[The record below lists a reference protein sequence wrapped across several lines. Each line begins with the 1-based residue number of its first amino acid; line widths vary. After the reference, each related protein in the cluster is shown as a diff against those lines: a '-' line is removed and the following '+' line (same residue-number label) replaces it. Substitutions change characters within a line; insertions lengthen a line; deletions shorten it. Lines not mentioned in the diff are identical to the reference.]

1 MITLLQDQVEETK
14 SFARM
19 GNIEANRDKILTNLV
34 EVQGNLDSFNNILNA
49 ILRDLDDL
57 TYDVEVG
64 NIDFNEVG
72 LSLRE
77 LVSFMDSSINGG
89 Y

>member
-34 EVQGNLDSFNNILNA
+34 KVQGNLDSFNNILNA